1 MNQMINVLGVV
12 ITSSK
17 RGQTSPRNVAVKG
30 GASSITLPVLISTV
44 LVFSCGVLVAGP
56 KSITS
61 LMDSWFPDA
70 ASDFQFNDFALSGC
84 VPHFGH
90 WRPVIAC
97 TFTSFRF
104 PVHLTSND
112 FALSKV
118 PIFFLAAES
127 ADLLSSI
134 SVHGDEERS

>member
-1 MNQMINVLGVV
+1 
-12 ITSSK
+12 
-17 RGQTSPRNVAVKG
+17 
-30 GASSITLPVLISTV
+30 
-44 LVFSCGVLVAGP
+44 
-56 KSITS
+56 
-61 LMDSWFPDA
+61 MDSWFPDA

-118 PIFFLAAES
+118 PIFLAAES